1 MKKKIVSLLVVTVM
15 VLSLVACGSEKHDN
29 SSSEETKVTEEKSDE
44 KIGEDFH
51 ADVEAGLLWIN
62 KQGRVTDKDGNIID
76 AYSYITANDRKTLI
90 SDGDIMAGYTM
101 TDDMQIIID
110 EEYISMTEEDSVGD
124 TDYSYTLLSIA
135 DPSVKGRQMTVSE
148 EKQAGGGSNIYTRIV
163 DDRSEYHSDIIYG
176 NWWVDHQING
186 TPIAYYVPENLHGK
200 LARSGL
206 STYAGYE
213 SNPSVTLDDFKL
225 IDQDTCTVDSIKRS
239 DPDDFGTYAF
249 YLENCQKQTDESGNI
264 YFTGYIDANYV
275 AVYGGFDNILN
286 GDNVFMYADYVGLSI
301 NDVPIFVGAYAEFVE
316 EYNVDADASSEETE
330 NTENSV
336 NVEKLPGPEYKEVT
350 VEELYEDP
358 TSYSGQYVE
367 VTGTIGAQEGED
379 YYLFPVGEYEPA
391 IPMKLEEGVS
401 APDILTDAK
410 IQGYWT
416 STLGPDTYMFLF
428 VKSIEE
434 IE

>member
-1 MKKKIVSLLVVTVM
+1 MKKKIMSVLIAAVM
-15 VLSLVACGSEKHDN
+15 VLSMTACSSKDEPQTSEAIEE
-29 SSSEETKVTEEKSDE
+29 EETTVEEPDQE
-44 KIGEDFH
+44 IGKDFD

-62 KQGRVTDKDGNIID
+62 EQGQVTDKDGNVID
-76 AYSYITANDRKTLI
+76 AYSYIIANDRKTLI

-124 TDYSYTLLSIA
+124 TDYFYTLLSIA

-249 YLENCQKQTDESGNI
+249 YLQNCQKQTDDNGNM
-264 YFTGYIDANYV
+264 YFTGYIDTDYV
-275 AVYGGFDNILN
+275 AVYAGFDNILN
-286 GDNVFMYADYVGLSI
+286 GDNVFMYADYAGLSV
-301 NDVPIFVGAYAEFVE
+301 NDIPIFVGAYAEFVE
-316 EYNVDADASSEETE
+316 EYEVDEDTFSEDAE
-330 NTENSV
+330 NTENSI
-336 NVEKLPGPEYKEVT
+336 NYEPLEQEYTQVT
-350 VEELYEDP
+350 VEELYDTP
-358 TSYSGQYVE
+358 SFYDGQYVE
-367 VTGTIGAQEGED
+367 VTGTIGAEEEGE
-379 YYLFPVGEYEPA
+379 YYLFPLGEYEPA
-391 IPMKLEEGVS
+391 IAMR
-401 APDILTDAK
+401 LTDEVAEPEVMTDVTIK
-410 IQGYWT
+410 GHWKTVPVQ
-416 STLGPDTYMFLF
+416 TYSILF
-428 VKSIEE
+428 IESIEE

>member
-62 KQGRVTDKDGNIID
+62 KQGRVTDKDGNVID

-90 SDGDIMAGYTM
+90 SDEDIMAGYTM

-316 EYNVDADASSEETE
+316 EYNVDADASSEEIE
-330 NTENSV
+330 NTDNSV

-350 VEELYEDP
+350 VEELYEDQ
-358 TSYSGQYVE
+358 TGYSGQYVE